1 MKKYLIFLTFVFG
14 VVIANA
20 QKFDT
25 LYYDKD
31 WKVAKNALF
40 ASFYRIYDASDKSPD
55 GKPFRDYYISGQLQS
70 EGRYISIDPY
80 DDSKSVFDGEMI
92 NYYKNGQVQYKR
104 FENRG
109 VKQGEAFAYYENGK
123 LNAHYFFKD
132 GEMDGVATFI
142 DEKGNV
148 TQSEFANGKPKY
160 DFYYYGTPN
169 GLFGKIR
176 RSDNQV
182 IWESPGLNEK
192 KTEYSNGAAY
202 PYYIKNGVKVSM
214 GCTITDYYND
224 WYQMT
229 IIITNN
235 SLAPIEFDPEKITA
249 VVISTKDEE
258 KPRHVWTADEFYRKV
273 NRAQKFAAI
282 SMGIAAG
289 LSGVNDGKSVS
300 HTNSY
305 SQRDGYSSSTTYT
318 YNSYEAQLQRTM
330 RMNQLMDWESAM
342 YQEREAR
349 SRDYLRRTTINPGEA
364 IYGYVNI
371 EQYKARKEKGLWVT
385 VDINGAQY
393 PFNWDVSKK

>member
-1 MKKYLIFLTFVFG
+1 MKIILTFLTLMCSVA
-14 VVIANA
+14 IANA
-20 QKFDT
+20 QKLDT

-31 WKVAKNALF
+31 WKVVKNVLF
-40 ASFYRIYDASDKSPD
+40 ASYYRIYDASDKSQ
-55 GKPFRDYYISGQLQS
+55 GRKPFRDYYITGELQS
-70 EGRYISIDPY
+70 EGGYISLDME
-80 DDSKSVFDGEMI
+80 DDSKTVMDGEWT
-92 NYYKNGQVQYKR
+92 NYYKSGKVDQKGFRINGVPEGEEFYYYEDGSLKIHALYKNGKLDGVLTRILENGDCVQ
-104 FENRG
+104 E
-109 VKQGEAFAYYENGK
+109 QYENG
-123 LNAHYFFKD
+123 
-132 GEMDGVATFI
+132 T
-142 DEKGNV
+142 
-148 TQSEFANGKPKY
+148 PKY
-160 DFYYYGTPN
+160 DYYWYGTKN
-169 GLFGKIR
+169 GLSGKVR
-176 RSDNQV
+176 YSDKQV
-182 IWESPGLNEK
+182 IWESPGLNEQ
-192 KTEYSNGAAY
+192 KTDYRNGAAY

-330 RMNQLMDWESAM
+330 RMNQLMDWENAM

-371 EQYKARKEKGLWVT
+371 EQYHARKEKGLWVV
-385 VDINGAQY
+385 VDINGAKY
-393 PFNWDVSKK
+393 PFNWNVAKK